1 MPGLPLSKETR
12 QILSDA
18 LLYAGIGVFAIGT
31 WLAFG
36 IGPVFMVIGFLLA
49 AAAWAFSL

>member
-1 MPGLPLSKETR
+1 MPSLSLSRKGRETV
-12 QILSDA
+12 SDA
-18 LLYAGIGVFAIGT
+18 LLYAGIGIFAIGT

-36 IGPVFMVIGFLLA
+36 IGPLFMVIGFLLA